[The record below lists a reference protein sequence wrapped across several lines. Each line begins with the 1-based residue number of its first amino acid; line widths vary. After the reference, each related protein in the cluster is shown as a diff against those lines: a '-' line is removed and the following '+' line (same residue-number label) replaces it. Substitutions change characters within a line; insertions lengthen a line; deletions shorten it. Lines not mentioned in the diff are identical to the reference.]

1 MKRYTETELEKIVRI
16 GLCRID
22 QIMDRACAELEEIKP
37 KALKDERRENRHFS
51 SEWLRALRYNLDA
64 NTLFDARSLQRGAM
78 LESQN
83 RELNRTALLNGQ
95 SNFGGLQGQDLL
107 GLRGIK

>member
-37 KALKDERRENRHFS
+37 KPEAMLKSQMVSCVVGQHFS
-51 SEWLRALRYNLDA
+51 VSEFQDCRWL
-64 NTLFDARSLQRGAM
+64 
-78 LESQN
+78 
-83 RELNRTALLNGQ
+83 
-95 SNFGGLQGQDLL
+95 DLASA
-107 GLRGIK
+107 GNIIRI